1 MQRSYDLMSEG
12 LLMSCGFHIG
22 QKHDMWKPIMRPYI
36 SGFRLGYKFMDVQKS
51 VILFR
56 NALRFLKLSLHSKRP
71 GLVVAGLDLDYKLEN
86 EEQHDYFNFSG
97 FSDTLYVV
105 NHRFGGLLTN
115 YKKVRK
121 QYIALAKD
129 YFNFK
134 LPKNL
139 FPAFGIAL
147 TRPMP
152 YSLISEFAVTG
163 VPLVALLDSNT
174 VGITKVMFPI
184 ISSFASHRSSFFIF
198 RSVLK
203 VYKMTFAFRALY
215 KRVFALSKKDL
226 KKRAYLKSFLRGSK
240 IFKFKKK
247 AKPKLITKNLQLLR
261 MFRFKKTKLR
271 IRTLKLFIYDL
282 KLTAF
287 EIGRKSLLKFIL
299 KGKSAY
305 RRRQRVAFL
314 NVFHSFLKKR
324 ALRKRTVK
332 SMRKLF
338 FKRFFDSLMESR
350 VNIFLKKKQ
359 KFIMLKRSTKRGVQ
373 KMLGY
378 KRMLAYGRIKK
389 AKKVL

>member
-1 MQRSYDLMSEG
+1 
-12 LLMSCGFHIG
+12 
-22 QKHDMWKPIMRPYI
+22 
-36 SGFRLGYKFMDVQKS
+36 
-51 VILFR
+51 
-56 NALRFLKLSLHSKRP
+56 
-71 GLVVAGLDLDYKLEN
+71 
-86 EEQHDYFNFSG
+86 
-97 FSDTLYVV
+97 
-105 NHRFGGLLTN
+105 
-115 YKKVRK
+115 
-121 QYIALAKD
+121 
-129 YFNFK
+129 
-134 LPKNL
+134 
-139 FPAFGIAL
+139 
-147 TRPMP
+147 
-152 YSLISEFAVTG
+152 
-163 VPLVALLDSNT
+163 
-174 VGITKVMFPI
+174 
-184 ISSFASHRSSFFIF
+184 
-198 RSVLK
+198 
-203 VYKMTFAFRALY
+203 
-215 KRVFALSKKDL
+215 
-226 KKRAYLKSFLRGSK
+226 
-240 IFKFKKK
+240 
-247 AKPKLITKNLQLLR
+247 